1 MTIDNNN
8 APTNTGPL
16 STPSPTSKSVTTD
29 IGTTNKGRAVSPIE
43 PKKQMIGGPGLGKN
57 SGDRPVK
64 ILDGPS
70 LTIATGP
77 KKSGDMASLMERF
90 AEKHKQC
97 MEIDHTMRTI
107 DFLEEALDFHESDSE
122 NFFDKYYSFATGL
135 LEEEPGL
142 LIKMNIEPHG
152 ELELFP
158 PSDKLKDAANDLKQI
173 LDISLI
179 LAQSLLQK
187 KGGADSFQKASN
199 EAQSLSE
206 EIEAHISKLPE
217 EQKSEAQQQ
226 HEQIIN
232 QGVKLNSHWKDLS
245 ELDKSTYFVSSASI
259 EISSL
264 DRQQSEEEK
273 KKKKVN
279 TTPHQKPAPT
289 AEQKQQVLNQIVER
303 GLELSAINGNKVV
316 EVEVKDDSVSF
327 FRAVAAL
334 ATQEKNWLAQKN
346 ADEVR
351 AFISEKGIDAVI
363 KTCINT
369 AFNTQINQDSLKSPS
384 IKLALVDKRN
394 QVVDGIY
401 DLISSGRFNVINY
414 AKLQT
419 VFGVS
424 DLEGKNDQV
433 VKDFKNICN
442 FVSKAMIQMVN
453 QKGQVEGE
461 GVYIDSARG
470 SYGLKVNPKFQW
482 NE

>member
-1 MTIDNNN
+1 MAIDNNN

-16 STPSPTSKSVTTD
+16 STPSPTSKSVTAD

-43 PKKQMIGGPGLGKN
+43 PQRQMVGGPGLGEN

-77 KKSGDMASLMERF
+77 KKPEDMASLLERF
-90 AEKHKQC
+90 AEKHKQW

-107 DFLEEALDFHESDSE
+107 DFLEEALSFHESDSE
-122 NFFDKYYSFATGL
+122 NFFDEYYSFATSL
-135 LEEEPGL
+135 LEQESGL
-142 LIKMNIEPHG
+142 LIKMNIAPHG

-173 LDISLI
+173 LDVSLI

-187 KGGADSFQKASN
+187 KGGEDSFQKAIN

-206 EIEAHISKLPE
+206 EIDAHINKLPE
-217 EQKSEAQQQ
+217 EQKSEAKQQY
-226 HEQIIN
+226 EQIIN

-273 KKKKVN
+273 KKKKIN
-279 TTPHQKPAPT
+279 TTPHQKPASNV
-289 AEQKQQVLNQIVER
+289 EQKQQVLNQIVER
-303 GLELSAINGNKVV
+303 GLELSALNRNKVV

-327 FRAVAAL
+327 FRAAVAL

-351 AFISEKGIDAVI
+351 AFVSENGIDEEI
-363 KTCINT
+363 KNCIDA
-369 AFNTQINQDSLKSPS
+369 AFDTQMNQDSLKSPS
-384 IKLALVDKRN
+384 IKSAVLDKRK

-401 DLISSGRFNVINY
+401 DLINSGRLNAPNFDT
-414 AKLQT
+414 LQT

-424 DLEGKNDQV
+424 DLKGNKDQI

-442 FVSKAMIQMVN
+442 FVSKAMMQMVN